1 MNPEYMARMGAKE
14 LEAYAQAMGFSTAAG
29 KDAAAKVEIINGK
42 RERKADMTVL
52 GVDLSVPI
60 KRAHDKRVNDLLNKR
75 GRTDADV
82 MEAFRILLGEDQ
94 MAELT
99 KAATDEDG
107 TYDEVAM
114 AFAFNQILSNKQLK
128 NF

>member
-1 MNPEYMARMGAKE
+1 MNPEYMKRMGSKE
-14 LEAYAQAMGFSTAAG
+14 LEAYAQAMGFTTAAG
-29 KDAAAKVEIINGK
+29 KDAAAKVEIINRK
-42 RERKADMTVL
+42 RERAAEVSVL
-52 GVDLSVPI
+52 GVDLSVPV

-82 MEAFRILLGEDQ
+82 MEAFRILLGDDQ
-94 MAELT
+94 MAELV

-107 TYDEVAM
+107 TYDEVALS
-114 AFAFNQILSNKQLK
+114 FAFNSILASKQLK